1 MEKESL
7 SIQKDVFD
15 SGEWPFCVC
24 SAWHQ
29 ASDPRIGQMKISVI
43 TVCFNSAQ
51 TIESTLRS
59 VANQTDAEV
68 EHIVVDGA
76 STDNTATILQS
87 HFHQLARVISEPDC
101 GIYDAMNKGIRVATG
116 DVIGFLNADDV
127 YAHQNVLAVVAEI
140 MEHEHLDAVFGDVE
154 FFGPENQDRTLRR
167 YSSARFRPDRIA
179 WGWMPAHPALFVRR
193 EVFQQVGAFRT
204 DYRIAGD
211 FEFVARA
218 FGKNT
223 LRYRHL
229 PEVLVRMRTGG
240 ISTGGWRNT
249 LLLNREVLR
258 ACREN
263 GIPTNMLKILSKYP
277 AKLLE
282 FFQK

>member
-1 MEKESL
+1 MPKR
-7 SIQKDVFD
+7 D
-15 SGEWPFCVC
+15 SFQE
-24 SAWHQ
+24 A
-29 ASDPRIGQMKISVI
+29 IIKISVV
-43 TVCFNSAQ
+43 TVAFNAAN
-51 TIESTLRS
+51 TIEDMIQS
-59 VANQTDAEV
+59 VARQTYSDV
-68 EHIVVDGA
+68 EHILVDGA
-76 STDNTATILQS
+76 STDGTLDVIERHHDKLTK
-87 HFHQLARVISEPDC
+87 VISETDR
-101 GIYDAMNKGIRVATG
+101 GIYDAMNKGVRAATG

-127 YAHQNVLAVVAEI
+127 YAHQNVLATVVEI
-140 MEHEHLDAVFGDVE
+140 MKREHLDALFGDVE
-154 FFGPENQDRTLRR
+154 FFRPENQARTLRR

-193 EVFQQVGAFRT
+193 EVFQRVGVFRA

-240 ISTGGWRNT
+240 ISTAGWRNT
-249 LLLNREVLR
+249 LLLNQEVLR

-263 GIPTNMLKILSKYP
+263 GIPTNMLKVLSKYP

-282 FFQK
+282 YFHK

>member
-1 MEKESL
+1 MPKR
-7 SIQKDVFD
+7 D
-15 SGEWPFCVC
+15 SFQE
-24 SAWHQ
+24 A
-29 ASDPRIGQMKISVI
+29 IIKISVV
-43 TVCFNSAQ
+43 TVAFNAAN
-51 TIESTLRS
+51 TIEDTIRS
-59 VANQTDAEV
+59 VARQIYSDV
-68 EHIVVDGA
+68 EHILVDGA
-76 STDNTATILQS
+76 STDGTLDVIERHHDKLTK
-87 HFHQLARVISEPDC
+87 VISEPDR

-127 YAHQNVLAVVAEI
+127 YAQKNVLAMVAEV
-140 MEHEHLDAVFGDVE
+140 MKREHLDALFGDVE
-154 FFGPENQDRTLRR
+154 FFRPENPAGTLRR

-193 EVFQQVGAFRT
+193 EVFQRVGAFRT

-240 ISTGGWRNT
+240 ISTAGWRNT

-263 GIPTNMLKILSKYP
+263 GIQTNLLKILSKYP

-282 FFQK
+282 YFHK